1 MKEYLN
7 QFAVITLA
15 CKGNGEILDR
25 NAAAE
30 KITWLPKVGEHFT
43 HWSHTS
49 NLQEMLCQTH
59 YLQPSDQQALEASTS
74 FRILPK
80 FKHTAIGKVKRIIET
95 KYLSIFIF

>member
-30 KITWLPKVGEHFT
+30 IFLF
-43 HWSHTS
+43 
-49 NLQEMLCQTH
+49 
-59 YLQPSDQQALEASTS
+59 
-74 FRILPK
+74 
-80 FKHTAIGKVKRIIET
+80 FK
-95 KYLSIFIF
+95 YF